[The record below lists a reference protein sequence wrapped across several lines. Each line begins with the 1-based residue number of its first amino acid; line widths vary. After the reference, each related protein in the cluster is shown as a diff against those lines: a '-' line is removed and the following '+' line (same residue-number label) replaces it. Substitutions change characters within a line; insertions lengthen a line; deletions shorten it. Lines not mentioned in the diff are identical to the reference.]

1 MDLRLQKPPICII
14 IIFDI
19 LYNLRELFR
28 AQAGR
33 ETEKMNKRICKKR
46 GCANVI

>member
-1 MDLRLQKPPICII
+1 MDLRLQKPAICII

-19 LYNLRELFR
+19 LYNQKGFFR

-33 ETEKMNKRICKKR
+33 ETEKMNKK
-46 GCANVI
+46 NL